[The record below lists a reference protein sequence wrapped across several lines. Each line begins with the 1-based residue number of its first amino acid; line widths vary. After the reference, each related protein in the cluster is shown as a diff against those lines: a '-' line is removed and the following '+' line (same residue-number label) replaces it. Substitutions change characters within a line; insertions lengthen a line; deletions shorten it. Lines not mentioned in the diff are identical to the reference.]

1 MKFFQQY
8 KRETW
13 TWFEDLPFLVF
24 PNNQKDSQK
33 KKKKKKKRVSLTNF
47 CIRHINASSSIF

>member
-33 KKKKKKKRVSLTNF
+33 KKKKKKKRVSMNNF
-47 CIRHINASSSIF
+47 WIRNIIE